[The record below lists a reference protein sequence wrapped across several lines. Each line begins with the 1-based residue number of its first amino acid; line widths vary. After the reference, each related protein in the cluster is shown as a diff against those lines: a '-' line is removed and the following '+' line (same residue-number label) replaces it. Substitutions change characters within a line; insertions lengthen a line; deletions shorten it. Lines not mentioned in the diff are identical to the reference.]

1 MNIGERCT
9 TPVYSLIWGITS
21 LFRLQLAFLS
31 LRNCLTILPH
41 TVSYLCIFFGKFQ
54 EMRRGEKRHH
64 EQTLVAFHLS
74 ILARFVFSL
83 RDQVGGYINEIHP
96 LREGIAVM
104 DRMKTTVSQ
113 LVSQVTAVVREN
125 GNIQDEIH
133 ELRSRLMQ
141 VEENLVEPDSVPAR
155 QQGSLQGQYQQVSE
169 ALNDFRRTLNNLEAK
184 FANHE
189 LLLVEANQTIQEQSN
204 EIVWLKRQ
212 DETNKE
218 TLRRLQEKVDT
229 MGEALRTRNTGPS
242 AGLHVQSSADQVPD
256 SFDGVLLWKISD
268 VSAKIYESFN
278 EPEKS
283 FYSPPFFTSRHGYKM
298 RARIYLNGDGM
309 GKGTHISL
317 FFVIMRGEYDALLR
331 WPFRQK
337 VTFMLLDQ
345 RNVEHVIDAFRPDPN
360 SSSFQRPRRETNI
373 ASGCPLFFPLAELN
387 KHAYI
392 KDDAMFIKVIVDCS
406 DL

>member
-1 MNIGERCT
+1 
-9 TPVYSLIWGITS
+9 
-21 LFRLQLAFLS
+21 
-31 LRNCLTILPH
+31 
-41 TVSYLCIFFGKFQ
+41 
-54 EMRRGEKRHH
+54 MRRGEKRHH
-64 EQTLVAFHLS
+64 DQTLVVFHLS
-74 ILARFVFSL
+74 LLARFVFSL
-83 RDQVGGYINEIHP
+83 KDQVGGYINEIHP

-113 LVSQVTAVVREN
+113 LVSQVTAVVLEN
-125 GNIQDEIH
+125 GKIQDEVH
-133 ELRSRLMQ
+133 ELGSRLTQ
-141 VEENLVEPDSVPAR
+141 VEENLIEPDSVPAR
-155 QQGSLQGQYQQVSE
+155 QQGSLQGQYHEVSE
-169 ALNDFRRTLNNLEAK
+169 ALNDFRRTLNNMEAK

-189 LLLVEANQTIQEQSN
+189 LLLVEANQVMQEQNN

-218 TLRRLQEKVDT
+218 TLRRLQAKVDT
-229 MGEALRTRNTGPS
+229 MEEALRTRNTGPS
-242 AGLHVQSSADQVPD
+242 AGLQSTSGDHVPD

-268 VSAKIYESFN
+268 VATKIYESFN

-283 FYSPPFFTSRHGYKM
+283 FYSPPFFTSRRGYKM

-309 GKGTHISL
+309 GKGTHMSL
-317 FFVIMRGEYDALLR
+317 FFVIMRGEFDALLR

-345 RNVEHVIDAFRPDPN
+345 RNVEHAIDAFRPDPN

-392 KDDAMFIKVIVDCS
+392 KDDAMFIKVIVDCA